1 MQNKLRVAFL
11 AKEKAD
17 NFLANLENLKEEKT
31 VGDAQ
36 YRVLKIEYTQ
46 LRDDA
51 LSQIN
56 TLKNVIRKELDEK
69 ITKLEIVE
77 QELGYLDARFKVGQL
92 SPKDYMSKSK
102 GPKGKLMDLEKRVS
116 ELQNFLDASISAELG
131 GGESARKVLGLG
143 LATPKKQVVEQMAPM
158 ASMQPETRQESNY
171 PPPPLPFP
179 PVPPS
184 QVMPAQMPPM
194 PMPPPPPPP
203 IEASDLQIMPDRVV
217 EGSNLG
223 IIVIVTNVVP
233 SFVQYRVDLKIDGVV
248 KESRDLNLMPEE
260 IQELTFVVAAGKPGT
275 YQVEIGGLT
284 GSFTVL
290 AAETIRSLQE

>member
-1 MQNKLRVAFL
+1 MQNKLRTAFL

-56 TLKNVIRKELDEK
+56 TLKNTIRKELDEK

-77 QELGYLDARFKVGQL
+77 QELGYLEARFKVGQL

-102 GPKGKLMDLEKRVS
+102 GPKRKLMDLEKRVS
-116 ELQNFLDASISAELG
+116 ELQTFLDASISAELG
-131 GGESARKVLGLG
+131 GGESARKMLGLG
-143 LATPKKQVVEQMAPM
+143 LTAPRKQVAEQMAPVT
-158 ASMQPETRQESNY
+158 SMQPEIGTGPNY
-171 PPPPLPFP
+171 PSPPLPLTP
-179 PVPPS
+179 MPPS
-184 QVMPAQMPPM
+184 QTMPAQMPPM
-194 PMPPPPPPP
+194 PPPPPPPP
-203 IEASDLQIMPDRVV
+203 IEAADLQIMPDRVV

-223 IIVIVTNVVP
+223 IIVTVTNIVP
-233 SFVQYRVDLKIDGVV
+233 GFVQHRVDLRIDGGV
-248 KESRDLNLMPEE
+248 KESRDLSLMPEE
-260 IQELTFVVAAGKPGT
+260 TQELTFVVVAGKPGT
-275 YQVEIGGLT
+275 YQVEICGLT

-290 AAETIRSLQE
+290 AAEAIRSLQ